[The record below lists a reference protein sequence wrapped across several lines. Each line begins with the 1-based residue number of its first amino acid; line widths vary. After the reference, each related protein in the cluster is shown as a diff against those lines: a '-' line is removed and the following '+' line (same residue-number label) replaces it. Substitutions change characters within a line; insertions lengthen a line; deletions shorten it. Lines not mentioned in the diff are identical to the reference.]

1 MVLQPVR
8 NAGFSPATPF
18 TPRTERGS
26 DHVGPIVRSARANPE
41 MVDFRSK
48 QSREYSSEKTQAGNG
63 PDPAGEP
70 SDGAARPGKR
80 KTPHPDGAMLPFRY
94 GSKNS
99 CPPLRAAD
107 GRVRTSNRPRF
118 RPANPGTK
126 GVETGRS
133 RQKRAAIVELL
144 CRAFTSHGRS

>member
-70 SDGAARPGKR
+70 SDGGRPIGQTK
-80 KTPHPDGAMLPFRY
+80 Y
-94 GSKNS
+94 
-99 CPPLRAAD
+99 
-107 GRVRTSNRPRF
+107 TS
-118 RPANPGTK
+118 PG
-126 GVETGRS
+126 
-133 RQKRAAIVELL
+133 
-144 CRAFTSHGRS
+144 